1 MICPWCNKATP
12 KALHTQIGLIK
23 TCEHCNNKFKVK
35 FRIKE
40 IIIYGLVVGA
50 LLIVFGLI
58 SGVALAASA
67 GSYSIETNDAGVFGM
82 GTAFVG
88 QADTP
93 AAVYYNPAGIN
104 QITAPEI
111 SFGDA
116 VIAPQGAHDYTEW

>member
-50 LLIVFGLI
+50 I
-58 SGVALAASA
+58 AA
-67 GSYSIETNDAGVFGM
+67 IAGVFNM
-82 GTAFVG
+82 GYLTILIIACSLPF
-88 QADTP
+88 ASKY
-93 AAVYYNPAGIN
+93 VYYFEKVEKNCHN
-104 QITAPEI
+104 
-111 SFGDA
+111 
-116 VIAPQGAHDYTEW
+116 